1 MPFGEIKLVPGVNAD
16 WTPTENQIGI
26 SQSQL
31 IRFRDQLAQKM
42 GGWTKFFPFAV
53 SGTPRD
59 LHAWQDLN
67 ATSHLAVGTTASFGI
82 ITGSSLQTVTPQTL
96 TSNFAPN
103 FSTTS
108 GSDLV
113 TVIDSNIANLTT
125 FDSVFFNT
133 PISIGGLILSG
144 LYPIFEIT
152 GTDSYKIQAASN
164 ATATVSN
171 GGAVPVFS
179 TTNGSSVVSVA
190 LANNGMAVG
199 NDIAFAIS
207 TTVNGAIIFAA
218 YPAPVITDAND
229 FQIQVASQA
238 TATGSASMNGGSAQL
253 VYYIA
258 LGPAAAGI
266 GYGLGG
272 YGEGGYGTGVV
283 PSAQTGAPISASDW
297 TSDNWGQLVV
307 ACPADGGL
315 YYFDPTGGFTNMSLI
330 NSGPI
335 FNSGIF
341 VSTSAQIMVA
351 YGSCLGQPQQLGAS
365 NVKIGVQQDPMLV
378 QWSDSEDFTNWIPS
392 ASNFAGNFRIP
403 IGSEVT
409 AGMAGSGNQNLI
421 WTDLDLWAMNFI
433 GQPDVFGF
441 NQIGAGAGA
450 CGRHAPQKFR
460 GAVYWMGKT
469 NFYVYD
475 GSGVRVLPCPVWDAV
490 FQNFNTAYAQN
501 VRAMPNTPFNEI
513 GWEFP
518 SLASSSGENDSF
530 VKMNVTEPGN
540 PWDYTIGGGLMPRSA
555 WIDQSVFGMPIAAT
569 PSGVIYQH
577 ETSPDADGQPLVASF
592 TTGYTSL
599 SNGEDMVQVDQIIPD
614 FKWGTFAGSQN
625 AQIQLTFNV
634 VDFPGQ
640 TPRQYGPYVVTQST
654 QYLWVRFRGRQI
666 SLTVTSSDLGS
677 FWRTGLIRYRYR
689 PSGRGGIHA

>member
-1 MPFGEIKLVPGVNAD
+1 MPFGEIKLTPGVNAD
-16 WTPTENQIGI
+16 WTPTLNQAGI

-42 GGWTKFFPFAV
+42 GGWVKFYPFSI

-67 ATSHLAVGTTASFGI
+67 GVNHLGVGTTVSFAV
-82 ITGSSLQTVTPQTL
+82 ITNGNLQTITPQTL
-96 TSNFAPN
+96 ISNFALN
-103 FSTTS
+103 FSTVINTPT
-108 GSDLV
+108 V
-113 TVIDSNIANLTT
+113 TIVDPNISNVTT

-133 PISIGGLILSG
+133 PVSVGGIILSG
-144 LYPIFEIT
+144 LYPIAQVT
-152 GTDSYKIQAASN
+152 GTHTYQVTAATN
-164 ATATVSN
+164 ATATVNN

-179 TTNGSSVVSVA
+179 TTNGTSIVSVA
-190 LANNGMAVG
+190 LANHGLSVG
-199 NDIAFAIS
+199 NDIALAIP
-207 TTVNGAIIFAA
+207 TVANGITILGA
-218 YPAPVITDAND
+218 YPATVITDAND
-229 FQIQVASQA
+229 FQIQGSSQA
-238 TATGSASMNGGSAQL
+238 TASGSVSMNGGQAQI

-258 LGPAAAGI
+258 LGPAAPGV
-266 GYGLGG
+266 GYGLGA
-272 YGEGGYGTGVV
+272 YGAGGYGTGVV
-283 PSAQTGAPISASDW
+283 PSAQTGAPLSATDW

-307 ACPADGGL
+307 ACPANGGL

-330 NSGPI
+330 SSGPI
-335 FNSGIF
+335 FNSGMF

-351 YGSCLGQPQQLGAS
+351 YGSCLGQLQQLGPS
-365 NVKIGVQQDPMLV
+365 NVVVGVQQNPMLV
-378 QWSDSEDFTNWIPS
+378 QWSDSGNFFNWIPS
-392 ASNFAGNFRIP
+392 NSSFAGNFPIP
-403 IGSEVT
+403 IGSEIT

-433 GQPDVFGF
+433 GQPDVYGF

-460 GAVYWMGKT
+460 GAVYWMGRT

-490 FQNFNTAYAQN
+490 FQNFNTAFAQN

-513 GWEFP
+513 GFEFP
-518 SLASSSGENDSF
+518 SLASTSGENDSY

-540 PWDYTIGGGLMPRSA
+540 PWDYCIGGLMPRSA
-555 WIDQSVFGMPIAAT
+555 WIDQSVLGTPIATT

-577 ETSPDADGQPLVASF
+577 EVGNDADGQPLVASF
-592 TTGYTSL
+592 TTGYTVIG
-599 SNGEDMVQVDQIIPD
+599 NGEDLSQVDQVIPD
-614 FKWGTFAGSQN
+614 FKWGTFAGAQT

-640 TPRQYGPYVVTQST
+640 TPRQYGPYTVTQQT
-654 QYLWVRFRGRQI
+654 QYLWVRFRGRQV
-666 SLTVTSSDLGS
+666 SVTVTSADLGS
-677 FWRTGLIRYRYR
+677 FWRLGLIRYRWR
-689 PSGRGGIHA
+689 ATGKGGVHA